1 MQAALQQDSQ
11 KSRAGSARLPTKEEA
26 QRELKSSGSCGSD
39 TGTYNHSDTGTA
51 LTWKE
56 ALAAAR
62 MEDNQGS
69 AVTSSPLTDTF
80 G

>member
-11 KSRAGSARLPTKEEA
+11 KSRPRSVRLPTKEEA
-26 QRELKSSGSCGSD
+26 ERELKSSSSCGSD
-39 TGTYNHSDTGTA
+39 AGNNNHSDTGTA

-62 MEDNQGS
+62 MEDKQS
-69 AVTSSPLTDTF
+69 AATSSTLTDTF